1 MKKKIILLI
10 SIAIFTLFN
19 MPVRSISSAMNSD
32 EPVIIFTVYKSDGNT
47 VQPFAELNI
56 YDIQGNIIQS
66 GYTGNDGKVFFP
78 ARNLSEGKYRVRAYY
93 IIEPKNIHRSE
104 IEINFIGEELDTSII
119 LVISKK

>member
-1 MKKKIILLI
+1 MKKKIILFTVFIFLTLI
-10 SIAIFTLFN
+10 LIPFQK
-19 MPVRSISSAMNSD
+19 ISSAMNSD

-93 IIEPKNIHRSE
+93 IIEAKNIHRSE

-119 LVISKK
+119 LSNK